1 MNNKFEIGDLIA
13 LTDSFTCLE
22 ADKGQLG
29 IVINKSSCSPGDDG
43 IWNWIYFIRF
53 TEKIR
58 DWVEEEHL
66 VLKAGVYD
74 NE

>member
-1 MNNKFEIGDLIA
+1 MNNKFEIGDLVA
-13 LTDSFTCLE
+13 LADSFVGFH
-22 ADKGQLG
+22 KGQLG
-29 IVINKSSCSPGDDG
+29 IVTNKSSCSPGDDG